1 VPGGQN
7 VAYRPDATY
16 WGLQL
21 QHMKPDLQQALG
33 ADRVPVT
40 GLVRHRF
47 DGRDGPYQRWKSV
60 GNGIDTVPLNAA
72 FCVTGI
78 AVDCSTTNGC
88 TMMAMVTPGT
98 ASRQRR
104 SDMVETMRAQRFYA
118 DSKEIAVED
127 VPIPELGQGEVL
139 VKVAFCGICHS
150 DLSLINGTFPSQQA
164 VVTQGH
170 EASGTIAKL
179 GPGVIGWSEGDRVVV
194 AAGRPCLE
202 CVNCRRGDVSNCL
215 RIRLMAFAYDGAWA
229 EYTVAQAFGLTRVPD
244 NVTLE
249 HAAILADA
257 VSTPY
262 GAVVRTGKVGIGESV
277 GVWGVGGVGTHVV
290 QLARLVGAAPIIA
303 VDIKPAV
310 LDRALAV
317 GADYAFD
324 ARDDALHDKIAEA
337 TEGRQLDVAFDAV
350 GLKSTFEQALG
361 SLTVGGRLVG
371 IGMSADAPTI
381 GPTAMFNLFK
391 RQVLGHLGYQN
402 ADIGTLANLVSRGRL
417 DLSRSISEIV
427 SLEDVAKGIEKL
439 EKADGDPIR
448 ILVQP

>member
-1 VPGGQN
+1 
-7 VAYRPDATY
+7 
-16 WGLQL
+16 
-21 QHMKPDLQQALG
+21 M
-33 ADRVPVT
+33 
-40 GLVRHRF
+40 
-47 DGRDGPYQRWKSV
+47 
-60 GNGIDTVPLNAA
+60 
-72 FCVTGI
+72 
-78 AVDCSTTNGC
+78 VD
-88 TMMAMVTPGT
+88 
-98 ASRQRR
+98 
-104 SDMVETMRAQRFYA
+104 TMRAQRFYA

-179 GPGVIGWSEGDRVVV
+179 GPGVTGWAVGDRVVV

-310 LDRALAV
+310 LDRSLAL

-324 ARDDALHDKIAEA
+324 ARDDALHDKISEA
-337 TEGRQLDVAFDAV
+337 TGGRQLDVAFDAV

-402 ADIGTLANLVSRGRL
+402 ADIGTLASLVSLGRL